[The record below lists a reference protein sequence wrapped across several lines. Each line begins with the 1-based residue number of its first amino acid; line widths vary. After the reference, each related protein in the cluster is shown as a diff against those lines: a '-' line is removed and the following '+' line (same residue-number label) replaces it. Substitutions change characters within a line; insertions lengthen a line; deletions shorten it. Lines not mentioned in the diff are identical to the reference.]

1 MGPLAIAL
9 VAFLGVG
16 REGLE
21 TAIFFYATTE
31 AAGQGNNQ
39 PLIGWVIGLGAVVL
53 GWLIYRGAVKIN
65 LATFFRYTGIL
76 LVLVAAGIL
85 AYGIHDLQEAG
96 FLPGLTTLAFDVSA
110 TVDPGSWYATLL
122 KGIFNFTPAT
132 TVLQA
137 IAWVLYV
144 GIVLTLFLRPAA
156 GRPGRPGAAGPQRD
170 PDERRASHRRRLTV
184 SRRPARPVRFALTP
198 TPSRRTT
205 MPRPALRPAARAV
218 RTAVPVALSLAAALA
233 LTGCADKP
241 TATAGSTAAGG
252 GGGPMTVN
260 ATDTACEL
268 SATTAK
274 AGTVTFQVTNSGS
287 KVNEFYLYAEGD
299 RIVSEVENITPGLSR
314 ELKVE
319 ITEPGTFTTSCK
331 PGMVGDGIRGA
342 FTVTGTAAKG
352 SADSKVAKA
361 ITDYKA
367 FVASEADEFV
377 DGTKEFV
384 AAVKAGDVAKAKSL
398 YAQARHPWEAIEPE
412 LLEQLRRS
420 LPEDRRP

>member
-1 MGPLAIAL
+1 
-9 VAFLGVG
+9 
-16 REGLE
+16 
-21 TAIFFYATTE
+21 
-31 AAGQGNNQ
+31 
-39 PLIGWVIGLGAVVL
+39 
-53 GWLIYRGAVKIN
+53 
-65 LATFFRYTGIL
+65 
-76 LVLVAAGIL
+76 
-85 AYGIHDLQEAG
+85 
-96 FLPGLTTLAFDVSA
+96 
-110 TVDPGSWYATLL
+110 
-122 KGIFNFTPAT
+122 
-132 TVLQA
+132 
-137 IAWVLYV
+137 
-144 GIVLTLFLRPAA
+144 
-156 GRPGRPGAAGPQRD
+156 
-170 PDERRASHRRRLTV
+170 
-184 SRRPARPVRFALTP
+184 
-198 TPSRRTT
+198 
-205 MPRPALRPAARAV
+205 V

-252 GGGPMTVN
+252 GGGPITVN

-398 YAQARHPWEAIEPE
+398 YAQARHPWEAIEPVAESFGDLDPKIDGREDVIADGMAFTGYHRLEKDLWKDGLQKDSGAVADQLLADVTEIAAKSKTVEPTALSIAGGAKALLDEVATGKITGEEERYSHTDLWDFDGNLEGSRQALAVLRPVIAERDPALQKALDADFTE
-412 LLEQLRRS
+412 LSSLLAKHKTGADYTSYTALTEADIKELTVSLDALSEQVS
-420 LPEDRRP
+420 KVPGVVEAK